1 MKIQSNSLKICLTV
15 LITVFTFIANT
26 VSADDNKAPEVK
38 PLEIGDTFPSV
49 TYEHP
54 DETKDQLKP
63 DTKYVIVSFEMEL
76 SKGIHN
82 WLAEKETDYL
92 AKHKAEYIADITKM
106 PAIITFLFARPKMK
120 KYKFPILLA
129 KDERFAPQFPV
140 LEGKFA
146 LFELDE
152 ARKVKEVRYFK
163 DMDTLAKI
171 VFGEEPKTDTAN
183 AK

>member
-1 MKIQSNSLKICLTV
+1 MKIQSKSIKIFLGVWLTV
-15 LITVFTFIANT
+15 LTFVVNP
-26 VSADDNKAPEVK
+26 VSANDTKTPEIK
-38 PLEIGDTFPSV
+38 PLEIGDNFPSV

-54 DETKDQLKP
+54 DETKDQLKS

-82 WLAEKETDYL
+82 WLAEKDTDYL
-92 AKHKAEYIADITKM
+92 AKHKSEYVADITKM

-129 KDERFAPQFPV
+129 KDEKFAPQFPV

-146 LFELDE
+146 MFELDE

-171 VFGEEPKTDTAN
+171 VFGEEPKTDSGD